1 MIEHHYTIIYNS
13 TTGSWYWDS
22 EEFYNKVP
30 DGTCYDTSA
39 GKFFIPDPDN
49 PAHDEMIKADLD
61 GFSKVNDL
69 LEALNAS
76 SSTQGE

>member
-13 TTGSWYWDS
+13 TTGSWYLDT
-22 EEFYNKVP
+22 EDVAYP
-30 DGTCYDTSA
+30 DGTIYSTTT
-39 GKFFIPDPDN
+39 GQFFFPDEEN
-49 PAHDEMIKADLD
+49 PEHDDILAHDLD
-61 GFSKVNDL
+61 GLSKVNDA